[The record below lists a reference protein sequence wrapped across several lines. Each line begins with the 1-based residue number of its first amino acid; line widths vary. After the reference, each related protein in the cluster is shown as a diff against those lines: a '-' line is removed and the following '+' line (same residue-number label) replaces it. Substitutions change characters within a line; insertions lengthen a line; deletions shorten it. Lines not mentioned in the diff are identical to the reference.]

1 MSGEKGAYSHI
12 LDMEMWFAVFS
23 SVLTG
28 SGLSQPV
35 QTALQRSLS
44 HSRTLTL
51 LTSYSLILTLFLSS
65 TLCHT
70 HTLPLFTISQT
81 LSLSLSLSHSHTHS
95 RTHSHSH
102 SHSHSQLWDLSA
114 GRLLADFK
122 DHTSAVTSVLFHPR
136 ELLLATG
143 SADRTAMLWDLET
156 FEALSVCGPEAT
168 AVRKIQFH
176 PDGSVLFTTALNS
189 LRVRDS
195 VQTLSSSKHLCCI
208 VYSIANLS
216 VCYI

>member
-1 MSGEKGAYSHI
+1 MWDVRRKGCIFTYTGHGDVVRCI
-12 LDMEMWFAVFS
+12 QFS
-23 SVLTG
+23 PDGKWIVSASADG
-28 SGLSQPV
+28 
-35 QTALQRSLS
+35 TAKVSLS
-44 HSRTLTL
+44 R
-51 LTSYSLILTLFLSS
+51 
-65 TLCHT
+65 
-70 HTLPLFTISQT
+70 
-81 LSLSLSLSHSHTHS
+81 THS
-95 RTHSHSH
+95 RTH

-189 LRVRDS
+189 LRVS
-195 VQTLSSSKHLCCI
+195 GLVQTLSSSKHLCCI
-208 VYSIANLS
+208 VFF
-216 VCYI
+216 